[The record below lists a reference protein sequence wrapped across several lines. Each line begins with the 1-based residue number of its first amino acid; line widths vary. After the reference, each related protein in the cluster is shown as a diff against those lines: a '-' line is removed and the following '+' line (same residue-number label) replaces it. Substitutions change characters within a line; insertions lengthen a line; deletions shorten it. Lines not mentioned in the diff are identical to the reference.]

1 MLYYRSF
8 ALVLCALLVSGCGF
22 RPLFDGGRDSDA
34 AAELATV
41 HIEPISDRIGQQLH
55 NHLLDLLNPSGRP
68 AEPRYVLYV
77 VLKGSTQGRAIA
89 KSELSTR
96 ANYNLSATFQ
106 LVEVGGEKVIVRGA
120 KDVVSSYNVLTSNFG
135 TLMAEKDA
143 KARAVRVISQYM
155 RAKLSVFFAQ
165 RQADQGKRVR

>member
-8 ALVLCALLVSGCGF
+8 TLVLCALLVSGCGF

-41 HIEPISDRIGQQLH
+41 HIEPINDRIGQQLH

-68 AEPRYVLYV
+68 AKPRYFLYV
-77 VLKGSTQGRAIA
+77 MLKGSIQGRAIA

-96 ANYNLSATFQ
+96 SNYNLSATFT
-106 LVEVGGEKVIVRGA
+106 LVEAGSDKVIVKGSKA
-120 KDVVSSYNVLTSNFG
+120 VVSSYNVLTSNFA

-143 KARAVRVISQYM
+143 KARAVREISQYI
-155 RAKLSVFFAQ
+155 RAMLSVFFVQ
-165 RQADQGKRVR
+165 RQADQDKRVR

>member
-8 ALVLCALLVSGCGF
+8 TLVLCALLVSGCGF
-22 RPLFDGGRDSDA
+22 RPLFGGGRDSDA
-34 AAELATV
+34 AVELATV

-68 AEPRYVLYV
+68 AEPRYVLHI

-89 KSELSTR
+89 KSELSTWS
-96 ANYNLSATFQ
+96 NYNLSATFS
-106 LVEVGGEKVIVRGA
+106 LVEVSGKKVIVRGS
-120 KDVVSSYNVLTSNFG
+120 KVVVSSYNVLKSNFG

-143 KARAVRVISQYM
+143 KTRAVREISQYM
-155 RAKLSVFFAQ
+155 RAKLSVFFVQ
-165 RQADQGKRVR
+165 RQADQDKRVR